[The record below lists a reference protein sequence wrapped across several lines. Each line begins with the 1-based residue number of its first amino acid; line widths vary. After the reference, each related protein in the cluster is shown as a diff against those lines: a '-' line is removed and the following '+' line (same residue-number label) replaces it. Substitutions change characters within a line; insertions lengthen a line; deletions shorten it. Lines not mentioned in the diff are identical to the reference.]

1 MSLFEGL
8 SYSSDKNVIV
18 LDIGTAYTKCGLAG
32 ETGPRCI
39 IPSEIKN
46 AKSGKVVKLWDFE
59 KKDELYENIK
69 DFLFVL
75 YFRHLLLSPKNKRV
89 VVCESLLCPDVFRET
104 LAKVLF
110 VHYEVATVMFA
121 SSHVM
126 SLLTL
131 GTTTGLVMD
140 IGYTET
146 LVVPVSL
153 LSPTCALISTVWLIY
168 KLLPVNEFSLKKY
181 FSNSKIENLLLDSA
195 TVMTD
200 TKEEVALSSLPDCLN
215 SPILEDIKVR
225 CCFVTNLKRAKAIQ
239 QVVIH
244 GADESM
250 MPPHPRAVQYPLDG
264 GRVLN
269 ITGKVREQGC
279 EVLFEQDN
287 EEQSV
292 TTSILDAILQCPIDM
307 RLELASNIV
316 IIGGTS
322 MLKGFHHRVGSELY
336 DLLRK
341 PKYKEH
347 LSIETFKF
355 HKLPAK
361 ENYAAWLGGA
371 MFGSL
376 ETLPSRS
383 VTRDNYQLS
392 GKLSDWC
399 TITEEAVSG

>member
-18 LDIGTAYTKCGLAG
+18 IDIGTAYTKCGLAG

-39 IPSEIKN
+39 IPSEVKN
-46 AKSGKVVKLWDFE
+46 AKSGKIVNLSDFE
-59 KKDELYENIK
+59 KKYELFENIK

-75 YFRHLLLSPKNKRV
+75 FFRHLLLSPKNKRV
-89 VVCESLLCPDVFRET
+89 VICESLLCPDVFRET
-104 LAKVLF
+104 LGKVLF
-110 VHYEVATVMFA
+110 THYEVATVMFA

-126 SLLTL
+126 SLMTL
-131 GTTTGLVMD
+131 GSTVGLVMD

-146 LVVPVSL
+146 LVVPVYEG
-153 LSPTCALISTVWLIY
+153 I
-168 KLLPVNEFSLKKY
+168 PVVKAIQCIPLAAKAIHE
-181 FSNSKIENLLLDSA
+181 KIESLLLDSA
-195 TVMTD
+195 TVMTN
-200 TKEEVALSSLPDCLN
+200 TREECPLSSLPDCLN
-215 SPILEDIKVR
+215 NQILEDIKVR
-225 CCFVTNLKRAKAIQ
+225 CCFVTNLKRSKAIQ
-239 QVVIH
+239 EVVIH
-244 GADESM
+244 GADESLLPT
-250 MPPHPRAVQYPLDG
+250 PPPSVQYPLDG
-264 GRVLN
+264 GKVLN
-269 ITGKVREQGC
+269 ITGKVREQSC

-292 TTSILDAILQCPIDM
+292 TTSILDAILKCPIDM

-341 PKYKEH
+341 PKYKEQ
-347 LSIETFKF
+347 LSIQTFKF

-371 MFGSL
+371 MMGSL

-383 VTRDNYQLS
+383 ITRDSYQLS

-399 TITEEAVSG
+399 TITEEVV